1 MYLIDLGIMHRMI
14 CPHTHHQNGVVERK
28 HRHIVETTLTMMS
41 QASMTLDYWDY
52 AVISSVYLVNRLP
65 SSAIQNEV
73 PYQRLLHK
81 LPDYK
86 FLKVFGYACFPLHRP
101 YNQHK
106 LQPRSQECPNTLT
119 ELQSHKLFHTPA
131 ASTPS
136 ATASQTAATS
146 VNSPAAATPA
156 LSTSSY
162 FP

>member
-1 MYLIDLGIMHRMI
+1 MYLTDLGIMHRMI
-14 CPHTHHQNGVVERK
+14 CPHTHHQNDVVERK

-73 PYQRLLHK
+73 PYQRLFHK

-119 ELQSHKLFHTPA
+119 ELQSHKLFLTPA

-146 VNSPAAATPA
+146 VTSHVAATPA